1 MIRTIIFDFGNV
13 LAFFDHQRAIEKLR
27 PYTTLAPAELMLIL
41 YGGEL
46 EVAYE
51 RGQIST
57 ERYFAIVKED
67 GRLTCDQSIFVDA
80 FVNIFTENTAVTSLV
95 PKLAERYRLLLASNT
110 NEAHCTK
117 FREQFAH
124 VLSHMHHIVVSQEVG
139 SRKPQRLYFEHCQ
152 RLANAEPG
160 ECLFIDDLPS
170 NVHAAEAFGWQGIVL
185 TPGVDLVKRLR
196 EYGIVVDL

>member
-110 NEAHCTK
+110 NEAHCTR
-117 FREQFAH
+117 FRSSSPMCCRTCIISSFRRKLAH
-124 VLSHMHHIVVSQEVG
+124 A
-139 SRKPQRLYFEHCQ
+139 SRSDYTSSTASAWRTPSRG
-152 RLANAEPG
+152 NA
-160 ECLFIDDLPS
+160 CS
-170 NVHAAEAFGWQGIVL
+170 STTCRATS
-185 TPGVDLVKRLR
+185 TPPRRSAGR
-196 EYGIVVDL
+196 ELC